1 MKKIAVILAVLLF
14 TGCGIA
20 MKMRSVPEIA
30 HVGNEFFTAEITPM
44 QGLFGYDSF
53 ALDIQGK
60 TDSNIEIDWNKT
72 LFISNGQTSGSFM
85 FEGIVYKDRNNPKTP
100 DIIFGKSRF
109 VKRIWPNNLVDYN
122 SGKYNSGWV
131 NRRLPSGDTGVY
143 LTVKTP
149 AGEKN
154 EKIILNIQYE

>member
-20 MKMRSVPEIA
+20 TSRVMKSVPEIA

-44 QGLFGYDSF
+44 QGLYGYDSF

-72 LFISNGQTSGSFM
+72 LFISNGHTNGSFM

-109 VKRIWPNNLVDYN
+109 VKRIWPNNLVY
-122 SGKYNSGWV
+122 
-131 NRRLPSGDTGVY
+131 RELPAGDTGVY
-143 LTVKTP
+143 LTVRTP

-154 EKIILNIQYE
+154 EKIILKIQYE